1 MLYYKNTEYLTVMV
15 EFTLKVY
22 LENKMIYTNK
32 QLERRAVGELDHPE
46 SSVIAGDRISH
57 NITETWW
64 KTIHLWVKWKFL

>member
-32 QLERRAVGELDHPE
+32 QLENVSCRWLDHPE

-64 KTIHLWVKWKFL
+64 ENHTLG

>member
-32 QLERRAVGELDHPE
+32 QLENVTVGELDHPE

-64 KTIHLWVKWKFL
+64 ENHTLG